1 METFSPTTTVLCK
14 QTFSECRAFINLI
27 LALNTARGDIPRS
40 RSTLFAMYDKTYNIS
55 KDE

>member
-40 RSTLFAMYDKTYNIS
+40 RSTRFAMYDKTYNIS